1 MAEQLSFN
9 FVLSKNI
16 SMAIKKWALDK
27 AHSQIQFKVKH
38 LMITT
43 ITGGFSSFDTSVE
56 TEEDDF
62 MTARISF
69 TADTASVFTGN
80 PERDKHIKSSDFFDV
95 ENHPTLKFI
104 ATRYQK
110 LDDKGNYKL
119 FGDLTIRD
127 ITKNI
132 ELDVEFAGV
141 VKDPWGNNKAGFV
154 ITGSVNR
161 KDFGLKWNV
170 ITEAGSLLVG
180 EEVRINCEIQ
190 LSAIK

>member
-1 MAEQLSFN
+1 
-9 FVLSKNI
+9 
-16 SMAIKKWALDK
+16 MAIKKWTLDK

-43 ITGGFSSFDTSVE
+43 ITGGFSSFKTSVE

-62 MTARISF
+62 MTAKITF
-69 TADTASVFTGN
+69 TADTASVSTGN
-80 PERDKHIKSSDFFDV
+80 PDRDKHIKSIDFFDV
-95 ENHPTLKFI
+95 ENFPQLKFV
-104 ATRYQK
+104 ASRYQK

-127 ITKNI
+127 VTKTI

-141 VKDPWGNNKAGFV
+141 VKDPWGTNKAGFI
-154 ITGSVNR
+154 ITGRVNR

-190 LSAIK
+190 LTEEK

>member
-1 MAEQLSFN
+1 MAT
-9 FVLSKNI
+9 
-16 SMAIKKWALDK
+16 KKWTIDK

-43 ITGGFSSFDTSVE
+43 ITGGFEKYNAEVE
-56 TEEDDF
+56 TEDNDF
-62 MTARISF
+62 MTAKISF
-69 TADTASVFTGN
+69 TADTASVTTGN
-80 PERDKHIKSSDFFDV
+80 PERDKHIMSIDFFNV
-95 ENHPTLKFI
+95 EKYPTMKFV

-110 LDDKGNYKL
+110 LDQNGNYKL

-127 ITKNI
+127 ITKSI
-132 ELDVEFAGV
+132 VVDAEFAGV
-141 VKDPWGNNKAGFV
+141 VKDPKGNNKAGFV

-180 EEVRINCEIQ
+180 EEVRIDCEIQ
-190 LSAIK
+190 LSEAI

>member
-1 MAEQLSFN
+1 MAT
-9 FVLSKNI
+9 
-16 SMAIKKWALDK
+16 KKWTLDK

-43 ITGGFSSFDTSVE
+43 ITGEFSNFDTTVE
-56 TEEDDF
+56 TEDEDF
-62 MTARISF
+62 MTARITFS
-69 TADTASVFTGN
+69 ADTASVSTGN
-80 PERDKHIKSSDFFDV
+80 PDRDKHIKSSDFFDV
-95 ENHPTLKFI
+95 GNYPKLKFI

-127 ITKNI
+127 VTKTI

-141 VKDPWGNNKAGFV
+141 VKDPWGTNKAGV
-154 ITGSVNR
+154 IITGRVNR

-190 LSAIK
+190 LTEEK